1 MIRLDQFM
9 YYNQLFWELNIL
21 QSELVSQMN
30 CAARNNGSPGCNCLL
45 TVLFSFVVAS
55 NVIACISVGGVGS

>member
-30 CAARNNGSPGCNCLL
+30 CAVHNNDLPGCNCLL
-45 TVLFSFVVAS
+45 TVLFSFVLAS
-55 NVIACISVGGVGS
+55 NVFACISVGGVGS